1 MSKRITLS
9 DLEIRILKSLFSES
23 LNNYYSDANIAEI
36 EALEERTDALAT
48 RSVIQSVL
56 KKIK

>member
-1 MSKRITLS
+1 MGKRITLS
-9 DLEIRILKSLFSES
+9 EIEVRVLNRLFNEA
-23 LNNYYSDANIAEI
+23 LNGYYSDANIAEMDG
-36 EALEERTDALAT
+36 LEERTDALAT